1 MIVTADRVRDAI
13 ESKMGFAT
21 EDADEAAWLVLSY
34 FGFNFTIIDNTV
46 ANDDRKFFY
55 DLHENGFLNMWYEN
69 VNLPSG
75 RLWRTFY
82 WELNSRAITEAT
94 ENVAIM
100 EEASVYDRLS
110 DDTWIRPVDA
120 SFFPPEL
127 VPVVKVVNKLPVSV
141 RIDVLRWMDALRG
154 ELGLR
159 TVKTYVADAVSVLRD
174 LGMPT
179 VDKLV
184 DDVVE
189 KYFQLI
195 DDGKHPRKKNSKLFR
210 KALARFLS
218 WYAREFH
225 DFYVKKMAIAILG
238 HQSAA
243 TA

>member
-1 MIVTADRVRDAI
+1 MQRAI
-13 ESKMGFAT
+13 ASRMGFAK
-21 EDADEAAWLVLSY
+21 EDADEASWLVMSY
-34 FGFNFTIIDNTV
+34 FGFNSVIIDNSV
-46 ANDDRKFFY
+46 VNDDRKFFY
-55 DLHENGFLNMWYEN
+55 ELHENGILNMFYEN
-69 VNLPSG
+69 VTLPNS
-75 RLWRTFY
+75 RMWRSFY
-82 WELNSRAITEAT
+82 WELDTRAITEAI

-127 VPVVKVVNKLPVSV
+127 VPAVKVINKLPVSI
-141 RIDVLRWMDALRG
+141 RTDVFRWMDALRG

-174 LGMPT
+174 LKVLT

-184 DDVVE
+184 AEAVDE
-189 KYFQLI
+189 YFKLI
-195 DDGKHPRKKNSKLFR
+195 DDGKHAKKKNSKLFR

-225 DFYVKKMAIAILG
+225 DLYIKKMAIKILEE
-238 HQSAA
+238 HQSTA
-243 TA
+243 TV